1 MMDKEEYCCVC
12 KPKKKAKKC
21 CVDLVIFIVSILLAF
36 TVGLLIGII
45 PILGTILLLA
55 SPAIIVL
62 AIVFLV
68 WIIIRAIELKCD
80 KKCKEQKEDDCY

>member
-1 MMDKEEYCCVC
+1 MMEKEEYCCPG
-12 KPKKKAKKC
+12 KQKKNNKKC
-21 CVDLVIFIVSILLAF
+21 CVDLVIFVLSIFLAF

-68 WIIIRAIELKCD
+68 WIIIREIELKCD
-80 KKCKEQKEDDCY
+80 EKCKDDDKDY